1 MVIVA
6 LYFARRI
13 GRDHD
18 LFACVLQRLD
28 HTRAGIVST
37 IRNDGVGRRVG
48 EQCIRSLQVV
58 RLAWGQMEPRGIAQR
73 VDGGVDLG
81 AQSAPAASDGLRRP
95 PFAPAL
101 C

>member
-6 LYFARRI
+6 LYFSRRI

-18 LFACVLQRLD
+18 LFSGVLQRIEHAL
-28 HTRAGIVST
+28 AGIVST

-48 EQCIRSLQVV
+48 EQCIRPLQVV
-58 RLAWGQMEPRGIAQR
+58 RLARGQMEPGGIAQR
-73 VDGGVDLG
+73 IDGGVDLG